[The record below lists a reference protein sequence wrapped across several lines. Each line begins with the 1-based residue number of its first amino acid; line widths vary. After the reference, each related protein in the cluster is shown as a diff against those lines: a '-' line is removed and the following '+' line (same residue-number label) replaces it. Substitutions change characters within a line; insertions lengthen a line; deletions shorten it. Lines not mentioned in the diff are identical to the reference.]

1 MGSYAPPSFTP
12 ESGARSALL
21 PDPPPSA
28 AYRPSNT
35 GTTLPELAAVRAPA
49 SSTGTTTPEM
59 AAIRMP
65 ALDIPGDNLET
76 WDETTEVARLT
87 ELEEPPAAVD
97 GRDRAVLLRAD
108 GVSAGQVITLS
119 TEGTTIGRAQDA
131 NIYLDD
137 AGVSRSHA
145 RLLTTASGRHMIE
158 DLGSSN
164 GTFVR
169 GQRVE
174 RATLQDGDMLQLGP
188 RVSFRYV
195 VVDQSGEAL
204 FRQLYQSSVR
214 DSLTGAYN
222 RRHFDERL
230 AAELAYADRHRTD
243 LSLVLFDIDH
253 FKMVNDNFG
262 HPAGDA
268 VLCHVVKLAQREL
281 RAEDVFA
288 RYGGEE
294 FAMLLRGVGPPGAI
308 RAAGRIR
315 TTIEANASKHSG
327 RMISV
332 TVSGGVASLS
342 ESAQRCAADL
352 VARADARLYRAKNE
366 GRNRMI
372 WRG

>member
-1 MGSYAPPSFTP
+1 MALRSYAPPSFQP

-21 PDPPPSA
+21 PEPPPSA
-28 AYRPSNT
+28 AY
-35 GTTLPELAAVRAPA
+35 PA

-59 AAIRMP
+59 AAVRVP
-65 ALDIPGDNLET
+65 ASDIPGDNLDSWEEIT
-76 WDETTEVARLT
+76 DVARLT
-87 ELEEPPAAVD
+87 EVGEPPAAVD

-108 GVSAGQVITLS
+108 GVGAGQVLS
-119 TEGTTIGRAQDA
+119 LGAGGAVVGRAPDA
-131 NIYLDD
+131 SIHLDD
-137 AGVSRSHA
+137 AGVSRRHA
-145 RLLTTASGRHMIE
+145 RLTPTLSGRHFIE
-158 DLGSSN
+158 DLDSSN

-174 RATLQDGDMLQLGP
+174 RAWLQDGDMIQLGP

-230 AAELAYADRHRTD
+230 TAELAYADRHSTD

-253 FKMVNDNFG
+253 FKKVNDNFG

-294 FAMLLRGVGPPGAI
+294 FAMLLRGVGPSGAV
-308 RAAGRIR
+308 RAASRIR
-315 TTIEANASKHSG
+315 TTIEANASQHEG

-342 ESAQRCAADL
+342 ETAERSAQTL
-352 VARADARLYRAKNE
+352 VGRADARLYRAKHE

-372 WRG
+372 SRG